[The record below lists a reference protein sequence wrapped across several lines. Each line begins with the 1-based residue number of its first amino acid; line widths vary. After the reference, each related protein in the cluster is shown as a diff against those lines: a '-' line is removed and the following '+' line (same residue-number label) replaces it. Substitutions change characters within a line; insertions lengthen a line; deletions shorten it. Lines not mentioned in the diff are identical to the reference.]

1 MPKYIIKLNALMKI
15 LFYNIIFTLFLCCH
29 FNSQAQ
35 TDVWNLQRCIEHA
48 YENNLTLQL
57 NDLSVENAKIN
68 YESAKAE
75 RLPNLNGSLGLNLNF
90 AGTTDPTTFEF
101 RNESVVTNSLGLNS
115 GITLYNGGRIKNQID
130 KTWMEFHAAELDG
143 EVAKQDISLAIAS
156 AYLNVLL
163 AKEQMNITNTQK
175 SFTEEQKI
183 NTQKFINAGVLPA
196 GDILDIE
203 SQLVLDDVN
212 IINGQN
218 LYELALINLKLL
230 LDLDANTPFIIEE
243 PFLEDPSPDLIL
255 AYYVDDIYKA
265 ALDNQPSIKKAYL
278 DEKIA
283 KKNLDIAE
291 SGKYPMITLG
301 GGLTSSYSS
310 VRPEVIDTE
319 IDGFTE
325 GGFLSTDFTP
335 VLVPNIKFIT
345 ETPSYF
351 PQLQDNFLQYIGAN
365 MTIPIFNR
373 FQVNNSIKQ
382 ARLSIRSSEIN
393 RKVTAQNLN
402 REIRQAYA
410 DALAAS
416 KNYEASKKS
425 IEALEQSYEFAQ
437 KKYNLGVSTAFELLS
452 AQSSLNA
459 TKLQA
464 KSNKYDYLFKL
475 KILDYYL
482 GNPIQF

>member
-1 MPKYIIKLNALMKI
+1 MPKYLTKLNGLMKI
-15 LFYNIIFTLFLCCH
+15 LFNNIVFVLMLFSALKG
-29 FNSQAQ
+29 NAQ
-35 TDVWNLQRCIEHA
+35 SDVWSLQRCIEYA
-48 YENNLTLQL
+48 YENNLQLQL
-57 NDLSVENAKIN
+57 NELGVENAKIN

-75 RLPNLNGSLGLNLNF
+75 RLPNLNGSVGLNLNF

-101 RNESVVTNSLGLNS
+101 TNESVVTNSLGLNS

-143 EVAKQDISLAIAS
+143 EVAKQDISLAISS

-163 AKEQMNITNTQK
+163 AKEQMNITATQK
-175 SFTEEQKI
+175 ALTEEQKT

-230 LDLDANTPFIIEE
+230 LDLDANVPFEVEE
-243 PFLEDPSPDLIL
+243 PILEDPSPDLIL
-255 AYYVDDIYKA
+255 AYKVDEIYKA

-291 SGKYPMITLG
+291 SGKYPVITLG
-301 GGLTSSYSS
+301 GGLSSSYSS
-310 VRPEVIDTE
+310 VRPELIDTV
-319 IDGFTE
+319 IVGFTE
-325 GGFLSTDFTP
+325 AGFLSTDFTP
-335 VLVPNIKFIT
+335 ILIPDVDFIT

-351 PQLQDNFLQYIGAN
+351 PQLKDNFLQYVGAN

-373 FQVNNSIKQ
+373 YQVNNSIKQ
-382 ARLSIRSSEIN
+382 ARLGIKSSEIN

-402 REIRQAYA
+402 REVRQAYA

-452 AQSSLNA
+452 SQSSLNA
-459 TKLQA
+459 AKLRA

-475 KILDYYL
+475 KVLDYYL